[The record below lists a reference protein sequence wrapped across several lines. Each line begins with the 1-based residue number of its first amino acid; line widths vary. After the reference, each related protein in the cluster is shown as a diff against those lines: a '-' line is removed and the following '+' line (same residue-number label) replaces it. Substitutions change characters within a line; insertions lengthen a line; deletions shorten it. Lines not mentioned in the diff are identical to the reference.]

1 MAVFRY
7 PLKHPHD
14 GFRDDEGLVEQPTE
28 AVDYLML
35 RRERYKYEDKN
46 VPAFYSRRVPGNS
59 AKSKEHKDR
68 CYIAMPPQI
77 STSYTPSFRRADI
90 GVGGVSALGMMAGN
104 KGDDFTKMAEALQD
118 GAKAAIP
125 EFSTAAVLS
134 MINATNQFVG
144 LQGQLDLN
152 SIKNLQ
158 SGQIFNPY
166 TEQIF
171 QGVGFRTH
179 NFAFKFFARSRE
191 ESREIRRIIN
201 YIKIGSLP
209 RIKSGDF
216 DEFFINTR
224 DEFDQPGKKAVKGKT
239 FGEDIFRKE
248 GYDDIFSKIDG
259 DDTVYSNL
267 KGKAFDNYASND
279 RYFNIPDRF
288 QLRFVRFGRGDKDRD
303 FNNLKQDNRRDLHFK
318 MYPSV
323 CTGIQV
329 NYTPDNQYVALKRP
343 DRRGLD
349 VPSVV
354 MTCSFAETRLLT
366 AADAAAG
373 Y

>member
-1 MAVFRY
+1 
-7 PLKHPHD
+7 
-14 GFRDDEGLVEQPTE
+14 
-28 AVDYLML
+28 
-35 RRERYKYEDKN
+35 
-46 VPAFYSRRVPGNS
+46 
-59 AKSKEHKDR
+59 
-68 CYIAMPPQI
+68 
-77 STSYTPSFRRADI
+77 
-90 GVGGVSALGMMAGN
+90 MMAS
-104 KGDDFTKMAEALQD
+104 GDDFTKMAEALQD

-166 TEQIF
+166 SEQIF

-216 DEFFINTR
+216 DEFFINTK
-224 DEFDQPGKKAVKGKT
+224 DEFDNPGKKAVKGKT

-288 QLRFVRFGRGDKDRD
+288 QLRFVRFGRGDD
-303 FNNLKQDNRRDLHFK
+303 FSGLKTDDRRDLHFK

-329 NYTPDNQYVALKRP
+329 NYTPDNQYVALKNP
-343 DRRGLD
+343 TRRGLD

-354 MTCSFAETRLLT
+354 MTCTFAETRLLT